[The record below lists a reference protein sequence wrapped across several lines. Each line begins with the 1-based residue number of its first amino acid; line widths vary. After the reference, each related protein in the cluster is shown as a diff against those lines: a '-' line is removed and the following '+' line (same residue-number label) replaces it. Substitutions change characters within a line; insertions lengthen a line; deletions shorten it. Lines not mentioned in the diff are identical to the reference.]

1 MKAVQE
7 PCEVTTGP
15 DGRVKAF
22 TWRGKT
28 HRVTR
33 ELDRFRA
40 GGRWWLGEPVRSVH
54 VLECGPLLAELCE
67 WAPGGVI
74 PGNQGWWVMRVQD

>member
-1 MKAVQE
+1 M
-7 PCEVTTGP
+7 TTGP

-28 HRVTR
+28 YRVTR

-54 VLECGPLLAELCE
+54 VLEFGPLLAELRE
-67 WAPGGVI
+67 GLPGGGI
-74 PGNQGWWVMRVQD
+74 QGSRGWWVMRAKDRPLI